1 MVPCGRNI
9 HKFDEVPVIC
19 GCFEVYAMW
28 VALQIGVCLVFLML
42 AAFWVGRKIGLRRF
56 FKLEEE
62 MKALELSFKHLVDD
76 IEMVTSHN
84 IKALDGQCGVLKELL
99 VVADKKCLYAN
110 DLLKELDTGVESLRK
125 RNLNPANALASIDQG
140 LDKRFRKEVH
150 DTLEEMLKKIVNMN
164 DRIGELEANENSF
177 DEEELRAL
185 VGNEIAR
192 YLEALDLT
200 PTVQKSPSPPQAGRH
215 SDRVAELKMCDATV
229 EKLVSSTPL
238 RSLPREAPVQMPVAA
253 VAVQPP
259 VSAKTP
265 VSIKELR
272 ASAIDDTLRLPA
284 AVKMTDLGKSSS
296 ASAAPM
302 HNYAVGEVLRL
313 YSEGMTLPQIAR
325 NLNMGK
331 GEIEL
336 IIKIHGEGIN
346 MRNVV

>member
-1 MVPCGRNI
+1 
-9 HKFDEVPVIC
+9 
-19 GCFEVYAMW
+19 MW

-99 VVADKKCLYAN
+99 VVADKKCLYAG
-110 DLLKELDTGVESLRK
+110 DLLKELDNGVEALRK
-125 RNLNPANALASIDQG
+125 RNLNPANAIASIDQAH
-140 LDKRFRKEVH
+140 DKRFRKEVH

-164 DRIGELEANENSF
+164 DRLGELEANENRF

-192 YLEALDLT
+192 YLEALDFAQT
-200 PTVQKSPSPPQAGRH
+200 PQKMPPTTQSGRGF
-215 SDRVAELKMCDATV
+215 DRGIESFAQTKVFETSADKPA
-229 EKLVSSTPL
+229 SAAPL
-238 RSLPREAPVQMPVAA
+238 RSLLRDVPAPIQTA
-253 VAVQPP
+253 VAIQTST
-259 VSAKTP
+259 SAKTP

-272 ASAIDDTLRLPA
+272 ASTIDDTLKFPA
-284 AVKMTDLGKSSS
+284 AVKMTDLGKSAA
-296 ASAAPM
+296 ASAAPV